1 MSACPRKEAL
11 SMVPDLV
18 RLDVAGGIA
27 ELTLDNPPLNLV
39 TLELTRRLHETLGR
53 LAADPTVRVLIVT
66 GAGTRAFCAGSD
78 IVEFPSVADDVVG
91 RKLALENAA
100 WSRLDD
106 FPRPTIAALN
116 GLAFGGGLELA
127 VCCDLLIAG
136 ADVRLA
142 LPEIKLGVFPGT
154 GGTVRVPR
162 RVGEGRAKELAFLGE
177 PIDAQTALAWGL
189 VNRVVPAGQALTM
202 ARELAAVLA
211 TRPARALE
219 LCKQAIDL
227 GLDAAEDEAL
237 ARTLRLSEA
246 VFRTDDCREGVRAFF
261 AKEAPRFTDS

>member
-1 MSACPRKEAL
+1 VE
-11 SMVPDLV
+11 PDLV
-18 RLDVAGGIA
+18 RVDVAGGIT

-39 TLELTRRLHETLGR
+39 TLEVTRRLHETLGR

-66 GAGTRAFCAGSD
+66 GAGTRAFCSGSD
-78 IVEFPSVADDVVG
+78 IAEFPSVADDVVG

-100 WSRLDD
+100 WSRLDG

-177 PIDAQTALAWGL
+177 PIDAQTALGWGL
-189 VNRVVPAGQALTM
+189 VNRVVPAGQALTV

-219 LCKQAIDL
+219 LCKRAIDL

-261 AKEAPRFTDS
+261 AKEAPRFRHS

>member
-1 MSACPRKEAL
+1 
-11 SMVPDLV
+11 VTTDLV
-18 RLDVAGGIA
+18 RVDVEGSIA

-39 TLELTRRLHETLGR
+39 TLELTRRLHEALGR

-78 IVEFPSVADDVVG
+78 IAEFPSVADDVVS

-100 WSRLDD
+100 WSRLAD

-127 VCCDLLIAG
+127 VCCDLLVAG
-136 ADVRLA
+136 ADIRLA

-162 RVGEGRAKELAFLGE
+162 RIGEGRAKELAFLGE
-177 PIDAQTALAWGL
+177 PINAQTALGWGL
-189 VNRVVPAGQALTM
+189 VNRVVPAGLALAT
-202 ARELAAVLA
+202 ARQLAAILA
-211 TRPARALE
+211 ARPARALE

-227 GLDAAEDEAL
+227 GLDAARDEAL

-246 VFRTDDCREGVRAFF
+246 AFRTDDCREGVRAFF
-261 AKEAPRFTDS
+261 AKEAPRFRHS